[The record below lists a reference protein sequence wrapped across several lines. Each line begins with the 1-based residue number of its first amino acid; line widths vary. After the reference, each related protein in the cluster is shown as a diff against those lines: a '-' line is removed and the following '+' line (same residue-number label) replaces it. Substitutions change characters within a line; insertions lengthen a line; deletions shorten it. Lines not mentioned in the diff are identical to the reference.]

1 MLEAAALISLPLK
14 AAKSSLRHLCGSASR
29 DRLSPLIRGMFICTF
44 STLIICW
51 FKLRSSLPVSKSRP
65 CLNFSSV
72 SAASQKDGQYRCN
85 LTHAPGDLG
94 CPPSCRGRGPAPAP
108 WGCLYPSAGLPH
120 CRARLQDTAGKPRE
134 MSPLPKG
141 PLRPLP
147 PLAPQASALT
157 ESPAQQRRN

>member
-94 CPPSCRGRGPAPAP
+94 CPPSCRGGA
-108 WGCLYPSAGLPH
+108 L
-120 CRARLQDTAGKPRE
+120 
-134 MSPLPKG
+134 
-141 PLRPLP
+141 PLP
-147 PLAPQASALT
+147 PGAAFIPLQGSPTAGPGSAGHCREAQGDVT
-157 ESPAQQRRN
+157 PAQRPSPPLAAPRSPGLSPH